1 MSLLLLLP
9 HEYADSLFSASIEET
24 LGLGTARN
32 EWAFVLATSS
42 GAPYD
47 VLDPAILNAELTYS
61 RSEATTLNL
70 TLQGED
76 DRAYNIIYQLT
87 QTAPRVYAYRD
98 SVLYFAGQVV
108 AIKESAEEDL
118 AMVVT
123 CVDAL
128 ATLQHRLTELD
139 FEAYEE
145 NASYLIAGTL
155 TDGQS
160 SLLAQANAT
169 ATTGLAAGTVT
180 SSIGV
185 DTFATSR
192 DVCYDKLR
200 ELCQLVTGPDVKVRP
215 VDGGATY
222 GYLDVGNLYVSSA
235 TVASFGY
242 GAGTL
247 GNLTSFEWEVT
258 PPLTRVICL
267 GSETEGA
274 STVDANVT
282 TAEAKVGVWQGQVS
296 NNDLYLETDCV
307 NAANAAVR
315 LDWTTA
321 VTFTPDP
328 AVTPRPL
335 RDYNVG
341 DLVGVRAKR
350 GSMLYNGNLRVR
362 SIGVTIDDS
371 GLEVAHRL
379 ECEAGAPGTGQQ
391 TDATGLTIAATDS
404 AAAGNNLGSSFT

>member
-1 MSLLLLLP
+1 MSLLLLFSG
-9 HEYADSLFSASIEET
+9 EYVYSLATASIKET
-24 LGLGTARN
+24 LGLATARN

-47 VLDPAILNAELTYS
+47 ILDPAILNADFTFS
-61 RSEATTLNL
+61 RSEATTLDL

-76 DRAYNIIYQLT
+76 DRAYNLIYQLT

-108 AIKESAEEDL
+108 AIKEAGEEDL
-118 AMVVT
+118 AMSVT

-128 ATLQHRLTELD
+128 GVLQQRLTEAD
-139 FEAYEE
+139 FEAYGED
-145 NASYLIAGTL
+145 ASQLIAGTL
-155 TDGQS
+155 TDGQN
-160 SLLAQANAT
+160 SLLAQAEAT
-169 ATTGLAAGTVT
+169 ATTGLIAGTIST
-180 SSIGV
+180 SIGV

-192 DVCYDKLR
+192 DVAYDKLR

-222 GYLDVGNLYVSSA
+222 GRLDVGNLYTSSA

-258 PPLTRVICL
+258 PPMTRVICL

-282 TAEAKVGVWQGQVS
+282 AAEAKVGVWQGQVS
-296 NNDLYLETDCV
+296 NNDLYLEDDCV

-315 LDWTTA
+315 LDWA
-321 VTFTPDP
+321 MAATFTPDP

-341 DLVGVRAKR
+341 DLVSVRAKR
-350 GSMLYNGNLRVR
+350 GSMLYNGNLRIR

-371 GLEVAHRL
+371 GVEVAHRI
-379 ECEAGAPGTGQQ
+379 ECEAGAPGSGQQ
-391 TDATGLTIAATDS
+391 TDATGITIS
-404 AAAGNNLGSSFT
+404 AKDYDAAGNSLGQGFS